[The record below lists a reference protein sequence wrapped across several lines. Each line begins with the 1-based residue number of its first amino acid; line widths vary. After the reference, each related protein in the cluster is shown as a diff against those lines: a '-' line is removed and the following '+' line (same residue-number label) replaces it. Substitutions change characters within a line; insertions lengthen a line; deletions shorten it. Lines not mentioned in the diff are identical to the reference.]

1 MMWCQKV
8 CGGETRYTAADD
20 GNTLRVDR
28 ASIKQY
34 FNSGLLVKFFTFRK
48 RNWIKN
54 DPGSLS
60 ALNGVMLP
68 SIFDMNPI
76 DRHPVARL
84 QMDAADMA
92 QPSPELSPQTTWM
105 LAVRDDRD
113 RAALV
118 ALFDHFAP
126 RL

>member
-1 MMWCQKV
+1 
-8 CGGETRYTAADD
+8 
-20 GNTLRVDR
+20 VDR